1 MKKLIAATAIAAGLV
16 VPIGAVA
23 TAHAAPAPV
32 TASTVQAATDYVQIH
47 GPSEM
52 GQGKTLDISGKAGP
66 NHTGERVELLRDGQI
81 VQSVKAPKVGTDGR
95 IAVFVDAGSQGS
107 HNYEVRL
114 YNNSGML
121 TAISNVIPVY
131 TR

>member
-52 GQGKTLDISGKAGP
+52 GQGKTLDISGNCSP
-66 NHTGERVELLRDGQI
+66 T
-81 VQSVKAPKVGTDGR
+81 SST
-95 IAVFVDAGSQGS
+95 
-107 HNYEVRL
+107 VRL
-114 YNNSGML
+114 RM
-121 TAISNVIPVY
+121 
-131 TR
+131 